1 MNTEATLCQSHS
13 FLLQLFPECRS
24 GDARRPSMVAAKD
37 SGIFNL
43 EGEMWDTRLGKAA
56 AGGWILSSL
65 AVTKAPVK
73 SRSLVKLA
81 LWIAIAMIVAIT
93 FLGGCANECWAQPI
107 TTECSFYTVA
117 STIREG
123 TGSGIGLT
131 ASGEILKDEGEY
143 TAAHPT
149 LPFGTRVRLTCIGRK
164 DLPSIVVRI
173 NDRGPAAYLR
183 KLGRQIDTNKSA
195 ARALGILEIG
205 VAQVM
210 AEVI

>member
-65 AVTKAPVK
+65 AETKAPAK

-93 FLGGCANECWAQPI
+93 FLGGCAESVWATPI
-107 TTECSFYTVA
+107 YTNA
-117 STIREG
+117 SYYTYASCLREG
-123 TGSGIGLT
+123 TSGIT
-131 ASGEILKDEGEY
+131 ASGEKLHDEGEY
-143 TAAHPT
+143 TFAHPT
-149 LPFGTRVRLTCIGRK
+149 AAFGERLRIKFGNRE
-164 DLPSIVVRI
+164 IVARC
-173 NDRGPAAYLR
+173 NDRGPNTKCLKR
-183 KLGRQIDTNKSA
+183 GTGIDLNLSA
-195 ARALGILEIG
+195 FKALVGEDVSCGLVKVSIERIK
-205 VAQVM
+205 
-210 AEVI
+210 